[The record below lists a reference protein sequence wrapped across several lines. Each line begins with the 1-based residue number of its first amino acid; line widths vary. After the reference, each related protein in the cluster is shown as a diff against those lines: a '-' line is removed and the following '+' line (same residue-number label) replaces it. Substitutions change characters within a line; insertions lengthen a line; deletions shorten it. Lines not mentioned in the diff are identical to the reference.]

1 MKFLNF
7 LLNNFID
14 NVHYNVECWFENVYY
29 VVAKPVS
36 NRFKFAFFCRQCRMN
51 CRGNARA
58 LGKLKVAVDT
68 CKRVLSTMNVAQ
80 CSIDSLHEGMDFNAS
95 LSRLAFSVHSVES
108 SFWVMMSQLM
118 PENSKENSCLEPR
131 IQVMQCIM
139 RGLVWPSAGECHLPK
154 RVLLLWRHME
164 WIYCRLHAYYVTTNS
179 IHIEL

>member
-1 MKFLNF
+1 
-7 LLNNFID
+7 
-14 NVHYNVECWFENVYY
+14 
-29 VVAKPVS
+29 
-36 NRFKFAFFCRQCRMN
+36 MN

-95 LSRLAFSVHSVES
+95 LSRLAFSVHSV
-108 SFWVMMSQLM
+108 MMSQLM

-139 RGLVWPSAGECHLPK
+139 RGLV
-154 RVLLLWRHME
+154 
-164 WIYCRLHAYYVTTNS
+164 
-179 IHIEL
+179 